1 MDATFWALVALIL
14 FFGVVVYAGAHRTV
28 GSALDDRARRIRGE
42 LDEARRLREEA
53 QALLADYERKRADAT
68 KEAATIVERAKSD
81 AQLFAE
87 DSRRKLVE
95 TVERRTRMAEDKIA
109 QAEAQAIKEV
119 RAAAADRAI
128 AAAAQIIGDQTKGK
142 AGDRLV
148 EDAVAGIRSKLN

>member
-28 GSALDDRARRIRGE
+28 GNALDDRARRIRSE

-53 QALLADYERKRADAT
+53 QALLADYERKRQDAA
-68 KEAATIVERAKSD
+68 KEAAVIVERAKAD
-81 AQLFAE
+81 AQMFAE
-87 DSRRKLVE
+87 DSRRKMIE
-95 TVERRTRMAEDKIA
+95 TVERRTRMAEEKIT

-148 EDAVAGIRSKLN
+148 EEAVAGLKSRLN